1 MTIRNIAIVAALPL
15 LFSFAFLSTE
25 MASAE
30 YLSGGDGVA
39 FVRSVHHPKQQ
50 QPLHPR
56 RLEDATLERVGN
68 DGNPNTTFPLAKCKV
83 SFPYVPCRLL

>member
-1 MTIRNIAIVAALPL
+1 MTIRNFAIVTLPL
-15 LFSFAFLSTE
+15 LFSFALVSTE

-50 QPLHPR
+50 PLHR
-56 RLEDATLERVGN
+56 RLVNATLELVGN
-68 DGNPNTTFPLAKCKV
+68 DGNPNTAFPLAKCKV
-83 SFPYVPCRLL
+83 SFSYFPFRPL